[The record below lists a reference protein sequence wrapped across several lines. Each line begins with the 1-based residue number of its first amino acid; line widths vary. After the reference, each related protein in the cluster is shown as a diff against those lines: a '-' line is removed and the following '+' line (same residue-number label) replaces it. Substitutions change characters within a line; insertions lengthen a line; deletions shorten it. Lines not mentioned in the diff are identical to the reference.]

1 MLKRSIQRMLRGM
14 QQVLLAALALTSA
27 HATFAQSEQGA
38 PVSAIVVEQQSIQ
51 RVVDLTGTVTAERA
65 ARLSVATSGL
75 VSAIY
80 VDAGTQVQADDIL
93 LELDP
98 ELAQLQFDS
107 ARAQMEQANTALKDA
122 RRRLQEAQVLV
133 PQQSIAESAVRD
145 LEAEVANDEAA
156 LHQATAL
163 AAYREGIL
171 TRHTLRAPFSG
182 VIAAKRVE
190 TGEWIDPGQEVLGLV
205 AIDDVRI
212 DFAVSED
219 FLSAINPDSTVT
231 FSLNSDPQQIYN
243 GRISAVVP
251 VTDPTARTFL
261 LRVLA
266 KNPGQHMLPGM
277 SVRAALSIE
286 VGRESV
292 VVPRDAIIR
301 FPDGRA
307 VVWVVDSSS
316 GELVAREQP
325 IQVGLSFD
333 GRVEVTSGLESG
345 ATVVTRGN
353 EALQGGQRVTIQP
366 ATAGR

>member
-1 MLKRSIQRMLRGM
+1 MAEEFVSTVASTTGKLSVAL
-14 QQVLLAALALTSA
+14 VLLCCQFAVAQYDEAVPVG
-27 HATFAQSEQGA
+27 AT
-38 PVSAIVVEQQSIQ
+38 VVVQQPIQ
-51 RVVDLTGTVTAERA
+51 RVVNLTGTVTAERA

-75 VSAIY
+75 VAAIY
-80 VDAGTQVQADDIL
+80 VDAGSQVQAGDIL

-107 ARAQMEQANTALKDA
+107 ATAQTEQASTALEDA

-156 LHQATAL
+156 LHQSTAL
-163 AAYREGIL
+163 SAYRKGIL
-171 TRHTLRAPFSG
+171 TRHTLRAPFTG

-219 FLSAINPDSTVT
+219 FLSAINTDSAIT
-231 FSLNSDPQQIYN
+231 FSLNSDPQQIYT
-243 GRISAVVP
+243 GRIAAVVP

-277 SVRAALSIE
+277 SVRAALTLE

-307 VVWVVDSSS
+307 VVWVVDDSS
-316 GELVAREQP
+316 GDTLAREQP
-325 IQVGLSFD
+325 VHVGLAFD
-333 GRVEVTSGLESG
+333 GMVEVQSGLESG

-353 EALQGGQRVTIQP
+353 ETLQTGQRVSIQS
-366 ATAGR
+366 ATAER